1 MCISAKRTKIIIGL
15 IVSLALI
22 VLAYIYSFFTNSGER
37 LNYCVVS
44 EKQYEEIL
52 ASRDASSSLISSLV
66 FNDQYLAY
74 DSINDFYLYSL
85 VDGSVEPYNPS
96 VRVVSGNGDMKIRF
110 CCDKITSDMIE
121 NNRSI
126 PFVVYDDKQYEEGVL
141 RLTTLPIMCI
151 RTSGTIPD
159 SKEESVDMQMELFDN
174 RAEASRK
181 ILSSDGKIKV
191 RGNTTLVYP
200 KKSYKLSLTR
210 ATPTN
215 SEKKNKISLLG
226 MPSDEDW
233 ILTAMYEDPEKI
245 RDVFCARLWKESL
258 ACDNS
263 EGLDLGTEYKYI
275 EVFINDEYFGLY
287 ALGYKLRNE
296 QLGIKNND
304 NNTALFFKR
313 DYAHFDAM
321 YLDDQGIPYRY
332 EIESSD
338 DNDLFSML
346 TDAMVNS
353 ELIKE
358 DVDRLY
364 SMVDVDNLAGYY
376 LFLNLIQGKDNIDNN
391 QYILMKRDRD
401 GNVKILYSVWDMNY
415 SWGRSYGTNYG
426 YSPDEM
432 FLYDYGF
439 LQHLILLDVDRFKNA
454 LKEKYFELRKTT
466 WSDEAISK
474 MIDDCE
480 YDVYSSGAY
489 LRERE
494 RWPDYANGS
503 WCDLSRF
510 RDYVNQRFAVMDKY
524 IENPEVS
531 LSDDCTEFFF
541 GSREAFE
548 AARKLYFD
556 DSDVRVLQV
565 KNKELWDY
573 SYYLRV
579 MNNLSIPEELIMTEL
594 SLRDQLCRFGDTAD
608 YWQLSVDTDIIV
620 LVDGQ
625 MQSATGF
632 FDGDSTVETSYGE
645 LSYKQDEAG
654 NGILMLDNDEI
665 LSDSPSD
672 EPFAM
677 RYIQIDASGKSVR
690 ELAKW

>member
-1 MCISAKRTKIIIGL
+1 MRNRTKIIIGL
-15 IVSLALI
+15 VITTGTIFVIMVWNFL
-22 VLAYIYSFFTNSGER
+22 NSNHTYFDEC
-37 LNYCVVS
+37 LVDNS
-44 EKQYEEIL
+44 EYREI
-52 ASRDASSSLISSLV
+52 ISSRVESEDLLQELV
-66 FNDQYLAY
+66 FNEERLAH
-74 DSINDFYLYSL
+74 DNVNVFFLYSITES
-85 VDGSVEPYNPS
+85 DKDAFNPVIGCRS
-96 VRVVSGNGDMKIRF
+96 DRGVLNAGF
-110 CCDKITSDMIE
+110 CEQITDEIIKL
-121 NNRSI
+121 NRGI
-126 PFVVYDDKQYEEGVL
+126 TFVVYDKDFYQVCELRCTKLPVL
-141 RLTTLPIMCI
+141 VISTKDE
-151 RTSGTIPD
+151 IPD
-159 SKEESVDMQMELFDN
+159 SKETSVEMQMQLFDN

-181 ILSSDGKIKV
+181 ILSSDGEIKV
-191 RGNTTLVYP
+191 RGNTTLKYP

-376 LFLNLIQGKDNIDNN
+376 LFLNLIQGEDNIDNN

-548 AARKLYFD
+548 AARRLYFD

-608 YWQLSVDTDIIV
+608 YWQLSEDTDIIV

-632 FDGDSTVETSYGE
+632 LMETALLKHHMVSFPI
-645 LSYKQDEAG
+645 
-654 NGILMLDNDEI
+654 NR
-665 LSDSPSD
+665 
-672 EPFAM
+672 M
-677 RYIQIDASGKSVR
+677 RLVMAY
-690 ELAKW
+690 

>member
-1 MCISAKRTKIIIGL
+1 MCISVKRTKIIIGL

-22 VLAYIYSFFTNSGER
+22 VLAFIYSFFANSGER

-85 VDGSVEPYNPS
+85 VDGSNESYNPS

-151 RTSGTIPD
+151 STSGTIPD

-174 RAEASRK
+174 RAGISPNV
-181 ILSSDGKIKV
+181 LSSDGEIRI
-191 RGNTTLVYP
+191 RGNKTLKYP

-210 ATPTN
+210 VSTSN
-215 SEKKNKISLLG
+215 NKKSNKVSLLG

-233 ILTAMYEDPEKI
+233 VLTAMYEDPEKI
-245 RDVFCARLWKESL
+245 RDVFCTNLWKESL
-258 ACDNS
+258 AKDNE
-263 EGLDLGTEYKYI
+263 EGIDLGTEYKYV
-275 EVFINDEYFGLY
+275 EVFINSEYAGLY
-287 ALGYKLRNE
+287 ALGYKLRND
-296 QLGIKNND
+296 QLGISKNDKNA
-304 NNTALFFKR
+304 ALFFKD
-313 DYAHFDAM
+313 DYVHYDSM
-321 YLDDQGIPYRY
+321 YLNTSGVPYRY
-332 EIESSD
+332 RILSGQGTEMFDLLTGAMIQSEQAGD
-338 DNDLFSML
+338 DIDS
-346 TDAMVNS
+346 
-353 ELIKE
+353 I
-358 DVDRLY
+358 Y
-364 SMVDVDNLAGYY
+364 SMVDIDNIAGYY
-376 LFLNLIQGKDNIDNN
+376 LFINLIQGEDNIDNN
-391 QYILMKRDRD
+391 QYIFIKRDAE
-401 GNVKILYSVWDMNY
+401 GKTKILYSVWDMNY
-415 SWGRSYGTNYG
+415 SWGNDLGINYG
-426 YSPDEM
+426 YGPDEM

-439 LQHLILLDVDRFKNA
+439 LQHLIL
-454 LKEKYFELRKTT
+454 KEKYLELRETS
-466 WSDEAISK
+466 WSDDSISK
-474 MIDDCE
+474 MIDE
-480 YDVYSSGAY
+480 YEAKVYGSGAY
-489 LRERE
+489 LRESE
-494 RWPDYANGS
+494 KWQESEFGEYH
-503 WCDLSRF
+503 DLSVF
-510 RDYVNQRFAVMDKY
+510 REYVKNRFAAMDKY
-524 IENPEVS
+524 IEDPVLPS
-531 LSDDCTEFFF
+531 TDDCTEFTF

-548 AARKLYFD
+548 AARRLYFD

-573 SYYLRV
+573 SYYWGV
-579 MNNLSIPEELIMTEL
+579 MNNLNIPEELIMSEL
-594 SLRDQLCRFGDTAD
+594 SLRDQLCRFGDTSD
-608 YWQLSVDTDIIV
+608 YWQLSEDTDIIV

-672 EPFAM
+672 ESFTM
-677 RYIQIDASGKSVR
+677 RYIQIDSSGKSVR